1 MASQVVAFL
10 RRSTRTDDWTREE
23 LAELYRIEHALVQA
37 NVRLETDR
45 GLSDE
50 GDPWFVF
57 CRVDG
62 EILVHISRFDGQ
74 YRLYSPGLPNP
85 LVGHSFAELARSFTN
100 IVPMQ
105 VSLQR
110 RDGAQLFVHPAAML
124 AVIVGTLFIA
134 ADDLHLFT
142 ARSGSDAHSDSA
154 NDASAEGHNSLKY
167 E

>member
-74 YRLYSPGLPNP
+74 YRLHSPGLSNP
-85 LVGHSFAELARSFTN
+85 LVGHSFAELAKSFTK

-124 AVIVGTLFIA
+124 AVIVGTLFVA
-134 ADDLHLFT
+134 ADDLHLFA
-142 ARSGSDAHSDSA
+142 ARGESDHHAHSADDTSA
-154 NDASAEGHNSLKY
+154 AGRNSLK
-167 E
+167 